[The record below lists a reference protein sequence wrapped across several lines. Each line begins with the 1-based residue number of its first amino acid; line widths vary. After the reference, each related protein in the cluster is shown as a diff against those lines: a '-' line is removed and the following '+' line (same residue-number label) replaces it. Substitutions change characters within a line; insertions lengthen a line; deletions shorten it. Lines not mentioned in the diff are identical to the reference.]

1 MNSTPF
7 RLESPSAA
15 IAAVPYLLGYEP
27 EHCIVA
33 IHLVDKEI
41 GMTMRMPLVRD
52 VPVTEWAKE
61 LVSYSAHVRA
71 DSVVVICFPDADRAA
86 CDEALDAV
94 RAAYDER
101 GIFVRDALMVLR
113 ARSKRSRS
121 QVRWRSLLCA
131 DVRCCSRRG
140 TPLVEAEA
148 DHARAFFILHGRAP
162 LSSRDDLVAELHS
175 HPTERVDAIA
185 DLVAAAERSLQVRLG
200 ECPGDKELDAWREE
214 AITRLL
220 VMLGISDSAPNQ
232 WADNEI
238 AMALISLLDARVRDT
253 LIWEFAQIPRQ
264 HLWEPVCALLA
275 EAVRCAPDG
284 CIAPVATLLAQL
296 RWSYGDGAR
305 AGIALDLALL
315 DEPDYV
321 MAKLMRHAISTGIPP
336 NSWLETLRARPR
348 EEFRY
353 GVGHLRRAS

>member
-33 IHLVDKEI
+33 IHLVDNEI
-41 GMTMRMPLVRD
+41 GMTMRMSLAHD
-52 VPVTEWAKE
+52 ASVTEWAHE
-61 LVSYSAHVRA
+61 LVAYSAHVCA

-86 CDEALDAV
+86 CDRALDAV
-94 RAAYDER
+94 RAAYDEC

-113 ARSKRSRS
+113 PRSQRSRS
-121 QVRWRSLLCA
+121 QVRWRSLMCA

-148 DHARAFFILHGRAP
+148 DRARAFFILHGRAP
-162 LSSRDDLVAELHS
+162 LSSREQLVAELHPY
-175 HPTERVDAIA
+175 PTDRVGAIA
-185 DLVAAAERSLQVRLG
+185 DLVAAAERTLQTRLG
-200 ECPGDKELDAWREE
+200 ECPSNKALDAWREE
-214 AITRLL
+214 AITRLA
-220 VMLGISDSAPNQ
+220 VMLGISDSAPSQ
-232 WADNEI
+232 WADTEI

-264 HLWEPVCALLA
+264 NLWEPVCALLT
-275 EAVRCAPDG
+275 EAVRCSPDG

-315 DEPDYV
+315 DDPDYV

-336 NSWLETLRARPR
+336 KSWLETLRARPR

-353 GVGHLRRAS
+353 GVDHLRRAS

>member
-1 MNSTPF
+1 MNSTPL

-41 GMTMRMPLVRD
+41 GMTMRMPLVHD
-52 VPVTEWAKE
+52 LPVTDWARE

-86 CDEALDAV
+86 CDRALDAV

-101 GIFVRDALMVLR
+101 GIFVCDALMVLR
-113 ARSKRSRS
+113 ARSKRS
-121 QVRWRSLLCA
+121 QVRWRSLMCG

-148 DHARAFFILHGRAP
+148 DRARAFFILHGRAP
-162 LSSRDDLVAELHS
+162 LSSREQLVAELHPHS
-175 HPTERVDAIA
+175 AERVATVT
-185 DLVAAAERSLQVRLG
+185 DLVVVAERSLQVRFG
-200 ECPGDKELDAWREE
+200 ECPSDKSLDAWREE
-214 AITRLL
+214 AITRLS
-220 VMLGISDSAPNQ
+220 VMLGISDSAPKQ
-232 WADNEI
+232 WADAEI

-264 HLWEPVCALLA
+264 HLWEPVCALLT
-275 EAVRCAPDG
+275 EAVRCAPEG

-305 AGIALDLALL
+305 AGIALDLALR
-315 DEPDYV
+315 DDPDYV
-321 MAKLMRHAISTGIPP
+321 MAKLMRHAISSGIPP

-353 GVGHLRRAS
+353 GVGHLWRAS

>member
-71 DSVVVICFPDADRAA
+71 DSVVIICFPDADRAA

-296 RWSYGDGAR
+296 RWSYGDPPGPPAR
-305 AGIALDLALL
+305 GVPLWSGPTQESLL
-315 DEPDYV
+315 
-321 MAKLMRHAISTGIPP
+321 KISANVFLGQECQRQAP
-336 NSWLETLRARPR
+336 AR
-348 EEFRY
+348 
-353 GVGHLRRAS
+353 